1 MENMPEDRVKA
12 VITGRQ
18 VQARGADLDR
28 LRQVI
33 ARAADLSAGLADARH
48 RAAGTGP
55 QPRRHQTEW
64 HDREAQV
71 PGVAER
77 LLNHGQA
84 VDRDI
89 TGIRSPPQAARN
101 VPPSR

>member
-1 MENMPEDRVKA
+1 MPADRVKA

-18 VQARGADLDR
+18 VQARGADLDH
-28 LRQVI
+28 LRRVV
-33 ARAADLSAGLADARH
+33 ARAADLSTGLADALH

-55 QPRRHQTEW
+55 LAQRHQT
-64 HDREAQV
+64 HRRDRAAKL

-77 LLNHGQA
+77 LLNHAQA

-89 TGIRSPPQAARN
+89 TAIRSSPQAARE